1 MSMMK
6 EFKEFAVK
14 GNVVDLAVGVII
26 GAAFGKIVTSFVS
39 DVVMPPLGMA
49 MGKVN
54 FTDLFIDLSGQGFVS
69 LKAAKDAGAPVISYG
84 LFINT
89 IIDFTI
95 CLCYFHGHQTD
106 QPFQKRACSGS
117 TKYEGLPLLLYSHTN
132 SCEALST
139 VHVRTFLNKAVEL

>member
-39 DVVMPPLGMA
+39 DVVMPPLGMI

-54 FTDLFIDLSGQGFVS
+54 FTDLFIDLSGKGFTS

-89 IIDFTI
+89 VLDFTI
-95 CLCYFHGHQTD
+95 IAFVIFMVIKQINRFKKEPVAAPPNTKDC
-106 QPFQKRACSGS
+106 PFCCTAIPVLAKRCPQCTS
-117 TKYEGLPLLLYSHTN
+117 
-132 SCEALST
+132 
-139 VHVRTFLNKAVEL
+139 ELM

>member
-39 DVVMPPLGMA
+39 DIVMPPLGMI

-54 FTDLFIDLSGQGFVS
+54 FTDLFIDLSGQGFTS

-89 IIDFTI
+89 ILDFAIIAFVIFMVIKQINRFKKEPAAAPPNTKD
-95 CLCYFHGHQTD
+95 C
-106 QPFQKRACSGS
+106 PFCCTAIPIPAKRCPQCTS
-117 TKYEGLPLLLYSHTN
+117 
-132 SCEALST
+132 
-139 VHVRTFLNKAVEL
+139 ELM

>member
-1 MSMMK
+1 MSMMQ

-26 GAAFGKIVTSFVS
+26 GAAFGKVVTSFVS

-54 FTDLFIDLSGQGFVS
+54 FTDLFIDLSGQGFAS

-89 IIDFTI
+89 IIDFAIIAFVIFMVIKQINRFKKEPAPVPPNTKD
-95 CLCYFHGHQTD
+95 C
-106 QPFQKRACSGS
+106 PFCCTAIPIPAKRCPQCTS
-117 TKYEGLPLLLYSHTN
+117 E
-132 SCEALST
+132 
-139 VHVRTFLNKAVEL
+139 LN

>member
-1 MSMMK
+1 MAIMK

-39 DVVMPPLGMA
+39 DIVMPPLGLV

-54 FTDLFIDLSGQGFVS
+54 FSDLYIDLSGKGFAS

-84 LFINT
+84 VFINT
-89 IIDFTI
+89 VIDFTI
-95 CLCYFHGHQTD
+95 IAFVIFMVIKQINRFKKEAV
-106 QPFQKRACSGS
+106 PAPAS
-117 TKYEGLPLLLYSHTN
+117 TKECPFCCMAIPIPAKRCPQCTS
-132 SCEALST
+132 
-139 VHVRTFLNKAVEL
+139 ELGS

>member
-54 FTDLFIDLSGQGFVS
+54 FTDLFIDLSGQGFAS

-95 CLCYFHGHQTD
+95 IAFVIFMVIKQINRFKKEPAPAPPNTKDC
-106 QPFQKRACSGS
+106 PFCCTAIPIPAKRCPQCTS
-117 TKYEGLPLLLYSHTN
+117 
-132 SCEALST
+132 
-139 VHVRTFLNKAVEL
+139 ELI